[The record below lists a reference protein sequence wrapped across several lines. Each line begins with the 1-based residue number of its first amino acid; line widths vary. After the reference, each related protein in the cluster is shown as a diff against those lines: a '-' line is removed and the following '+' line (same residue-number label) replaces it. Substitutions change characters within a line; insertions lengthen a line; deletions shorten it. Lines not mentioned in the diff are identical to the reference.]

1 MRAFRANPVIRV
13 KRLTSLWDF
22 LRRLMVMIEMVIREI
37 RRVTYVNEQFRT
49 QDIFVSATHFKR
61 MSG

>member
-37 RRVTYVNEQFRT
+37 RRVTYVNEHSGLRT
-49 QDIFVSATHFKR
+49 YLF
-61 MSG
+61 